1 MFFTN
6 FSSYSA
12 FPPLSQEISTTWIK
26 DQSNNDTHRKIIH
39 FKGNLNSSGEFTC
52 QNGDYFEG
60 QFFGSV
66 GDRSGHL
73 TKPRESGCFTVG
85 LWKSGLMEGIVDMET
100 EGGGWKRA
108 AFKQVTIL
116 LSLGLSF

>member
-60 QFFGSV
+60 QFFWISG
-66 GDRSGHL
+66 GPFRSLDQAPGKWMFHC
-73 TKPRESGCFTVG
+73 RS
-85 LWKSGLMEGIVDMET
+85 MEKWPYG
-100 EGGGWKRA
+100 RNC
-108 AFKQVTIL
+108 
-116 LSLGLSF
+116 